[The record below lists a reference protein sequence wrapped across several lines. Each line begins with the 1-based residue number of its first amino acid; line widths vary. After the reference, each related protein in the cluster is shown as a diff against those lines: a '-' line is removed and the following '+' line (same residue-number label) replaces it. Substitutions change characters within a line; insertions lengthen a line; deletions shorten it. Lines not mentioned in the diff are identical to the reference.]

1 MNRKILCIIFAIMMM
16 FPICVKASSC
26 GYNEQAR
33 LRKVSTNVV
42 PSYTYTENGDDVSFT
57 VTLTN
62 LNSDL
67 YIVDNTSGI
76 RYDYNGNSEISI
88 SGYKPGA
95 NIRYTIY
102 TTKTDCFDAITYLTI
117 KYVNL
122 PYYNKYYKD
131 SLCVGM
137 ESYSICS
144 KWQPVSYNY
153 DEFKTKINWYKEE
166 AKEEEESNSTVD
178 NSKNVFDY
186 IFEFIS
192 KYYVYMIAVFT
203 LVFLLVTFVKNKK
216 NQFNL

>member
-1 MNRKILCIIFAIMMM
+1 MCYNYIMEAGYMNRKILCIIFAIMMM

-122 PYYNKYYKD
+122 PYYNKYYK
-131 SLCVGM
+131 
-137 ESYSICS
+137 
-144 KWQPVSYNY
+144 
-153 DEFKTKINWYKEE
+153 EE

-203 LVFLLVTFVKNKK
+203 LVFLLVTFVKNKN
-216 NQFNL
+216 NQFIF